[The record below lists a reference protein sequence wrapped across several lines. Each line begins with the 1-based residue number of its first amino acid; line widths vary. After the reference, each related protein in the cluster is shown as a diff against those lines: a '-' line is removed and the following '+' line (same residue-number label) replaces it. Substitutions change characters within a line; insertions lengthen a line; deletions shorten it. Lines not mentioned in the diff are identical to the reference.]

1 MIGDFLALLR
11 DCDDAVKDSIASALR
26 HSRREAERTYDR
38 RTCQEKKRAALD
50 LAQAGSCR
58 ALEDEAQAQE
68 DDQEEEQQQRA
79 DAAQRPTPGS
89 FVGLV
94 QEDSTLYR
102 PRVLLGLVQ
111 TYPSR
116 NEASLLWYKHV
127 RKGVYVLEL
136 DGKQWVEPIQA
147 LVPVKTKPDKPSGGV
162 RLVTSLRT
170 IHKAIGH

>member
-1 MIGDFLALLR
+1 M
-11 DCDDAVKDSIASALR
+11 KDSIASALR
-26 HSRREAERTYDR
+26 HSRREGERTYDR
-38 RTCQEKKRAALD
+38 RTSQQKKRAALD
-50 LAQAGSCR
+50 LAQAVSCR
-58 ALEDEAQAQE
+58 ALEDS
-68 DDQEEEQQQRA
+68 QEEEEEEEEEEEGEGEGEGEQQ
-79 DAAQRPTPGS
+79 QRPTPGS

-102 PRVLLGLVQ
+102 PRVLLGRVQ

-116 NEASLLWYKHV
+116 NEASLLWYKHAK
-127 RKGVYVLEL
+127 KGVYVLEL
-136 DGKQWVEPIQA
+136 DGKQWVESIQA